1 MTTTRSWAASTS
13 EPATL
18 QRRSE
23 GHRAGGAHKLGH
35 WSGFSR
41 SLGLECVTHPIWSSL
56 WRESL
61 RRCEAHELVPEEL
74 VIPIRNTST
83 VLPAGRVGTGDPR
96 HKDWGENCSMSGDGR
111 GSLCYELPFGLCSE
125 LRGELQLYRRQPT
138 PSTRPKMS
146 LQPRFGPFF
155 SKPLLLTSQSSF
167 LVPLIPVPPHP
178 CSQATEDQMR
188 LLRLQRRLEDELGG
202 QFLDLSLHDTVT
214 TLILSGQNKRAE
226 QLARDFRIPDKR

>member
-1 MTTTRSWAASTS
+1 
-13 EPATL
+13 
-18 QRRSE
+18 
-23 GHRAGGAHKLGH
+23 
-35 WSGFSR
+35 
-41 SLGLECVTHPIWSSL
+41 
-56 WRESL
+56 
-61 RRCEAHELVPEEL
+61 
-74 VIPIRNTST
+74 
-83 VLPAGRVGTGDPR
+83 
-96 HKDWGENCSMSGDGR
+96 
-111 GSLCYELPFGLCSE
+111 
-125 LRGELQLYRRQPT
+125 
-138 PSTRPKMS
+138 MS